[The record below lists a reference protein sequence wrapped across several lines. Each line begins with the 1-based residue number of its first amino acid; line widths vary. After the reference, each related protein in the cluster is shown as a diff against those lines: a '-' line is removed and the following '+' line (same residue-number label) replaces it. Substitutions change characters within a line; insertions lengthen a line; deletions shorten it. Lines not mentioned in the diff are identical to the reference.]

1 MNIKAY
7 RNLFDSFELAPLADF
22 LKVILAGI
30 SDEDKKELVIVDLS
44 YHQLNAD
51 NVLTLEAFFSISSI
65 ESDQWIWIQ
74 VEKDLETGKIQE
86 YFYTKDSY
94 LRDSLPSLKASI
106 DYYKN
111 RTKNGSY

>member
-7 RNLFDSFELAPLADF
+7 RNLFDSFEQAPLADF

-51 NVLTLEAFFSISSI
+51 NVLTLEAFFSLSSK

-74 VEKDLETGKIQE
+74 VEKELKTGSIQE
-86 YFYTKDSY
+86 EFFTRDSY
-94 LRDSLPSLKASI
+94 LRNSLPSLQACI
-106 DYYKN
+106 DFYKK
-111 RTKNGSY
+111 KN